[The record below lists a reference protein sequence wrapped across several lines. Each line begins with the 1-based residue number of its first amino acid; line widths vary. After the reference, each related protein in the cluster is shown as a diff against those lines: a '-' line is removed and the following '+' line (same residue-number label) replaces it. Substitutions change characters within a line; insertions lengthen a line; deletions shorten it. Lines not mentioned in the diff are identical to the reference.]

1 MLFIILALE
10 IYTYIDSLDE
20 DEKKEGEKILFHLCH
35 DWETLICNSFWWLSN
50 VLLMFIGWRISRAI
64 LNSNLHLMTLEQD
77 SFYAQGT
84 IVVEVC
90 QMRQKQSSR
99 MMCVL
104 YMMIGVSTWTLLNCI
119 YRYYLFS
126 EDCNPV
132 YMTREFNSFVK
143 FIELFVTRQLWIYL
157 VTQFLWPTKK
167 QEKEDEMLDIN
178 IDRMDQNLD
187 FET

>member
-1 MLFIILALE
+1 
-10 IYTYIDSLDE
+10 
-20 DEKKEGEKILFHLCH
+20 
-35 DWETLICNSFWWLSN
+35 
-50 VLLMFIGWRISRAI
+50 
-64 LNSNLHLMTLEQD
+64 
-77 SFYAQGT
+77 
-84 IVVEVC
+84 
-90 QMRQKQSSR
+90 